1 METGLQTL
9 THDGH
14 TLAVLSKDIR
24 FRDSSENMHVTPKDR
39 HIDILKFDFFY
50 FPCV

>member
-1 METGLQTL
+1 METGWPMPK
-9 THDGH
+9 HDGH
-14 TLAVLSKDIR
+14 TLAALSKDIR
-24 FRDSSENMHVTPKDR
+24 SRDSSETMHVIPKDR